1 MADLE
6 IITDPVQSSRQAGLR
21 YVTDARPGITRKR
34 RGKNFQYFDAEG
46 KRVTEDETLRR
57 IKSLAIPPAWTDVWI
72 CPLAN
77 GHLQAT
83 GRDAR
88 KRKQFRYH
96 PCWRQV
102 RDETKYE
109 RMKLFGEALPKIRE
123 HVDKDLALPG
133 LPREKVLA
141 TIVRLLETTFIRV
154 GNEEYARENQSY
166 GLTTLRDKHVE
177 IEGAKVHFHFKGK
190 SGKLHSIDVKDKQLA
205 RIVKRC
211 RDVPGY
217 ELFQYI
223 DEQGDHRSVDAS
235 DVNDY
240 LRAITDEPFTAKDF
254 RTWAGTVLACSLLR
268 QFELCETQTQAKK
281 NVVQAIASVA
291 ERLGNTPSV
300 CRKCYV
306 HPQVIEIYM
315 SGRMVKA
322 FEEQVKKEVAKSPHA
337 LEREELDLLYLLE
350 EKARLAA

>member
-6 IITDPVQSSRQAGLR
+6 IITDPKQSSREAGLR
-21 YVTDARPGITRKR
+21 YVSDENPGITRKKH
-34 RGKNFQYFDAEG
+34 GKNFQYFDAAG
-46 KRVTEDETLRR
+46 KRITDEETLRR
-57 IKSLAIPPAWTDVWI
+57 IRSLVIPPAWTDVWI
-72 CPLAN
+72 CPAAN

-88 KRKQFRYH
+88 KRKQYRYH
-96 PCWRQV
+96 PRWRAV

-109 RMKLFGEALPKIRE
+109 RMRLFGEALPKIRAQVE
-123 HVDKDLALPG
+123 SDLSLPG

-154 GNEEYARENQSY
+154 GNEEYARENHSF
-166 GLTTLRDKHVE
+166 GLTTMHDNHVR
-177 IEGAKVHFHFKGK
+177 IEGSKVHFHFKGK
-190 SGKLHSIDVKDKQLA
+190 SGKVHSIDVNDRQLA
-205 RIVKRC
+205 RIVKKC

-223 DEQGDHRSVDAS
+223 DDEGNHRSVDAS
-235 DVNDY
+235 DVNEY
-240 LRAITDEPFTAKDF
+240 LHAIAGEAFTAKDF

-268 QFELCETQTQAKK
+268 QFESCETQTQAKK

-306 HPQVIEIYM
+306 HPQVIESYM
-315 SGRMVKA
+315 SGAMVKA
-322 FEEQVKKEVAKSPHA
+322 FAEQVKKEVAKEPHA
-337 LEREELDLLYLLE
+337 LRGEELDVLYLLE
-350 EKARLAA
+350 EKAKLAA